1 MSGSWTL
8 ALRLGW
14 DSELPV
20 WQRPCQEAAT
30 LTPPALPWWW
40 LAEGGAG
47 PAAVWECGPNP
58 PPHPTPAHLYLV
70 YSE

>member
-1 MSGSWTL
+1 VSGSWTL
-8 ALRLGW
+8 AFRLGW

-20 WQRPCQEAAT
+20 WQGSCQEAAK

-58 PPHPTPAHLYLV
+58 PPHPTPAHL
-70 YSE
+70 